1 VCAVL
6 VCGAVYAAV
15 CIGVGTLLQRFL
27 RMEPGPLES
36 FWLGLAALA
45 AFLEAY
51 HLARAVDGS
60 VAVALLVIGAAGFSG
75 LSLAR
80 IVEAAR
86 RAGSWTCAIYA
97 VLLVVIALRAATPC
111 KFFDTGLYGAETVR
125 WVSTYHVVPGLANLE
140 GRFGFNSSVFLFLA
154 LLHHGVLVPLSYRV
168 FDALLVAVLLARVAA
183 ACVRIGRGKS
193 NSRQDWFLAILSFPL
208 IYRVFES
215 SIIADLVSTDT
226 DLPALVA
233 ALAAIGYLF
242 SALEARPLPSPDAE
256 PDRGSSAV
264 REKLLYAAALFAV
277 AAAFKLSM
285 AVLAGTG
292 WLLGLIRLRSLKSPA
307 RGPRL
312 SWPSYAGIPAAVVI
326 PWIAH
331 GLILSGY
338 PFYPS
343 GLFGIPVEW
352 RLPLPSVRS
361 VSTGI
366 RDWARLPHGTLD
378 EATGLHWIGSWFRN
392 NHGDR
397 ADFAFPILIA
407 MAGMVLILCGLQRRA
422 DAGVAQPAMRRY
434 EGLWLLIPVACG
446 LVFWFVQ
453 APALRFGQAA
463 LWGAAAILGAY
474 GIGGLPGKNVKTARW
489 VLAALVLAEVW
500 SIHPRTLWQES
511 FASLADVRQFSPLPP
526 PNVSTMKTRYGLRVN
541 VALTDGQTWESE
553 LPSSAYFNPT
563 LRLRRP
569 GDLSAGFVSDGL
581 PPNAEWTGP

>member
-1 VCAVL
+1 VL
-6 VCGAVYAAV
+6 LCGAVYAVV
-15 CIGVGTLLQRFL
+15 CMGIGTLLQRFL
-27 RMEPGPLES
+27 GMELSPLES
-36 FWLGLAALA
+36 FWLGLAAMA

-51 HLARAVDGS
+51 HLVRPVDGII
-60 VAVALLVIGAAGFSG
+60 VVALLLVGAAGFSG
-75 LSLAR
+75 GSLSR
-80 IVEAAR
+80 IVAAAR
-86 RAGSWTCAIYA
+86 RAGPWTCGIYA
-97 VLLVVIALRAATPC
+97 VLLVVVALRAATPC

-154 LLHHGVLVPLSYRV
+154 LLHHGALVPLSYRV
-168 FDALLVAVLLARVAA
+168 FDALLVAVLLAPVAA
-183 ACVRIGRGKS
+183 ACVRIARGAS
-193 NSRQDWFLAILSFPL
+193 NSIQDWFLAILSFPL

-215 SIIADLVSTDT
+215 SIISDLVSTDT
-226 DLPALVA
+226 DVPALVVS
-233 ALAAIGYLF
+233 LAAISYLS
-242 SALEARPLPSPDAE
+242 SALEAWPSPSPDAE
-256 PDRGSSAV
+256 PDRGSSAL

-307 RGPRL
+307 PETGP

-326 PWIAH
+326 PWMVH

-352 RLPLPSVRS
+352 RLPLPSVRL

-366 RDWARLPHGTLD
+366 RDWARLPHATVH
-378 EATGLHWIGSWFRN
+378 EAAGLRWISSWYRN

-397 ADFAFPILIA
+397 AEFVFPILIA
-407 MAGMVLILCGLQRRA
+407 MAGMALILWGLQRRA
-422 DAGVAQPAMRRY
+422 DARVVQPAMRRY
-434 EGLWLLIPVACG
+434 AGLLLLIPVACG

-474 GIGGLPGKNVKTARW
+474 GIGGLAGKNVKIARW
-489 VLAALVLAEVW
+489 ALAALVLGEVW

-511 FASLADVRQFSPLPP
+511 FAPLADVRQFSPLPP